1 MSQTVSPST
10 SRSYGLARVSRAWS
24 VSRAG
29 VYRFLK
35 RTTLPAITR
44 RRGPTGPCRD
54 ADLADH
60 IRREIEA
67 SDFHGEGYRKLWARL
82 RVAGVRS
89 SPRRVRRV
97 MGENGLLAPHR
108 VGRNQQKTHDGTIV
122 TDKVN
127 EMWGTDMSQTVTLE
141 EGRAYVFV
149 AVEHANSEIVGIH
162 AARSANRIRGA
173 RAGPAGGA
181 SVLRRHRARRGA
193 WAQAASRSWL
203 QLHVR
208 RFPGRDQLEFEEL
221 AASAAEDNWRLSV
234 LVCGSPGVHH
244 LTSHWPTS
252 SPSPAKLNGFPA
264 PMRELSELPNGRVRL
279 SS

>member
-35 RTTLPAITR
+35 GAPSPAIAR
-44 RRGPTGPCRD
+44 RRPGPTGPCPD

-97 MGENGLLAPHR
+97 MGENRLLAPHR
-108 VGRNQQKTHDGTIV
+108 VGRNQEKTHDGTIV

-149 AVEHANSEIVGIH
+149 AVEHANSEIIGIH
-162 AARSANRIRGA
+162 AALLRGCLRGA
-173 RAGPAGGA
+173 CGQLCRLFGLRCLGPPHRHRRHTGDPAAVRRRRQRSGDVCDLCRLP
-181 SVLRRHRARRGA
+181 VLR
-193 WAQAASRSWL
+193 L
-203 QLHVR
+203 
-208 RFPGRDQLEFEEL
+208 
-221 AASAAEDNWRLSV
+221 SAVAIV
-234 LVCGSPGVHH
+234 
-244 LTSHWPTS
+244 WPK
-252 SPSPAKLNGFPA
+252 AC
-264 PMRELSELPNGRVRL
+264 
-279 SS
+279 